1 MYGGKKQN
9 DGTVNILLRHRS
21 ASLFEAALALVLQIC
36 RGIRS
41 NPGEVLLDA
50 WFLSD
55 SFHVDAQRARDDD
68 GVGQFLLG
76 MGCRFESAL
85 QELLKS
91 WVLRP
96 HKNTSNKSHWV

>member
-1 MYGGKKQN
+1 MRVQIRQIFHNISILFVDVVVFLIYSAVHVFLIYLELYTVSYMCAYVRREKKQD

-55 SFHVDAQRARDDD
+55 
-68 GVGQFLLG
+68 
-76 MGCRFESAL
+76 
-85 QELLKS
+85 
-91 WVLRP
+91 
-96 HKNTSNKSHWV
+96 

>member
-55 SFHVDAQRARDDD
+55 
-68 GVGQFLLG
+68 
-76 MGCRFESAL
+76 
-85 QELLKS
+85 
-91 WVLRP
+91 
-96 HKNTSNKSHWV
+96 